1 MRRHRSP
8 YAARRSQSPRNVL
21 AIIILTVFAIGVI
34 AIGLFLLADQLG
46 TSNVGS
52 EADQENGEVAVSD
65 DAENDTEDPTAESE
79 SDPEPTPLPP
89 EPEDL
94 ETAWDIAEGWAQL
107 WEAEDYRGMYELTS
121 QESRSIISRDEF
133 VERYEGISGELAET
147 EITVEVVDG
156 IEDALRFTLLIS
168 RDSARVGEFEE
179 EILLPMVQEAEGRP
193 RVDWSPSLIVNDLAD
208 GFVRWRPD
216 IPQRGRILDRH
227 GRPLAHLGQISKVG
241 VIPGDIEDEDALLS
255 ELSELIGM
263 SEERIESIYSAGDP
277 GWFMPVRDY
286 PDRMDEELEGQLNS
300 IPGVSIQKWPERVYP
315 AGPAAA
321 HITGYLTEVSAE
333 ELPDL
338 ISEGFA
344 PGDVLGRGGIEAW
357 GEEYLAG
364 ERGGRMVI
372 VGPNGNERK
381 TIAEVSG
388 EPAADIT
395 LTIDIDLQR
404 AAYEA
409 IGDQTG
415 SVVILD
421 PDTGAVRAMVSKPS
435 FDPNDFIL
443 GHTTESWEAINDP
456 EARPLENRTTT
467 FAYPVGSIF
476 KSVTMA
482 AGMEHLGLNAQ
493 STLECPGEFSLPG
506 ADDQVWRD
514 WSPSGQGTLTLH
526 NALVQ
531 SCNTIFYQ
539 IGADL
544 DSEDQDLLPDAA
556 RAFGL
561 GSATGLDALREVS
574 GTVPDA
580 DWKIETVG
588 DFWSRGDAVNL
599 SIGQG
604 YFEATP
610 LQMAVLYAAISN
622 GGTLFEPYL
631 VEEIADLEGEVIYEA
646 EREDNGEIPF
656 PDSTMEAIR
665 AAMRD
670 VPQAQN
676 GTARDQF
683 DGALVPT
690 GGKTGSA
697 ETSQDEPH
705 SWYAAFAPADT
716 PQLTMISMVEYGG
729 EGSAAAAPIARQVI
743 DFWAE
748 NIME

>member
-1 MRRHRSP
+1 VPRHRSP
-8 YAARRSQSPRNVL
+8 YAARRSQSSRNVL

-46 TSNVGS
+46 TSNIGS
-52 EADQENGEVAVSD
+52 EGGDENGEVAVSD
-65 DAENDTEDPTAESE
+65 DAEATDDPTAEAE
-79 SDPEPTPLPP
+79 PDPTPLPP
-89 EPEDL
+89 DPEDL

-121 QESRSIISRDEF
+121 QESRSIVSRDEF
-133 VERYEGISGELAET
+133 VERYEGIAEELAQT
-147 EITVEVVDG
+147 EIDVEVVDG
-156 IEDALRFTLLIS
+156 IEDALRFTLHVT

-193 RVDWSPSLIVNDLAD
+193 RIDWSPSLILNDLGD
-208 GFVRWRPD
+208 GFVRWRSD
-216 IPQRGRILDRH
+216 IPQRGRVLDRH
-227 GRPLAHLGQISKVG
+227 GRALAHLGQISKVG

-255 ELSELIGM
+255 ELSELLDM
-263 SEERIESIYSAGDP
+263 SEERIESIYSAGDSS
-277 GWFMPVRDY
+277 WFMPIRDF
-286 PDRMDEELEGQLNS
+286 PDRMDEELEERLNS
-300 IPGVSIQKWPERVYP
+300 IPGVSIQRWPERVYP

-321 HITGYLTEVSAE
+321 HIVGYLTEVSAE

-338 ISEGFA
+338 ISEGYA
-344 PGDVLGRGGIEAW
+344 PGDVRGRGGIESW

-364 ERGGRMVI
+364 TRGGRIVI
-372 VGPNGNERK
+372 IGPDGNERK
-381 TIAEVSG
+381 TVAEVSG
-388 EPAADIT
+388 EPASDIT

-409 IGDQTG
+409 IGDETG
-415 SVVILD
+415 SVVIVD
-421 PDTGAVRAMVSKPS
+421 PENGAVRAMVSKPS

-456 EARPLENRTTT
+456 DARPLENRTTT

-476 KSVTMA
+476 KVITMA
-482 AGMEHLGLNAQ
+482 AGMEHLGLDAQ
-493 STLECPGEFSLPG
+493 STMECPAEFSLPG
-506 ADDQVWRD
+506 AEDQVWRD
-514 WSPSGQGTLTLH
+514 WSPTGQGTLTLH

-531 SCNTIFYQ
+531 SCNTIYYQ

-544 DSEDQDLLPDAA
+544 DSENQNLLPEAA
-556 RAFGL
+556 RGFGL
-561 GSATGLDALREVS
+561 GSPTGLDALREVS

-580 DWKIETVG
+580 NWKIETVG

-610 LQMAVLYAAISN
+610 LQMAVLYAAIAN

-631 VEEIADLEGEVIYEA
+631 VEEITSLEGDVIYEA

-656 PDSTMEAIR
+656 PDSTLADIR

-670 VPQAQN
+670 VTQASN
-676 GTARDQF
+676 GTANEQF
-683 DGALVPT
+683 EGAAVVSA
-690 GGKTGSA
+690 GKTGTA

-705 SWYAAFAPADT
+705 SWYAAFAPDDEPRIA
-716 PQLTMISMVEYGG
+716 MIAMVEYGG
-729 EGSAAAAPIARQVI
+729 EGSAAAAPISRQVI

-748 NIME
+748 NIR